1 MNTYNLKTWS
11 RDQVILRQELRY
23 DNELIGIH
31 DTMVPEGEA
40 DTIQEMSGSVGDLT
54 GPNPR
59 ATKKRLHNVIEN
71 TLLTHAEI
79 DSDVSET

>member
-40 DTIQEMSGSVGDLT
+40 DTIQEMSG
-54 GPNPR
+54 
-59 ATKKRLHNVIEN
+59 
-71 TLLTHAEI
+71 
-79 DSDVSET
+79 